1 MKVVLF
7 TLCYPILNEHHIS
20 GFAYTGDENAPGNAG
35 MKDQL
40 MALQWV
46 RDNIGNF
53 GGDPNK
59 VIFGSYIQTN
69 CIHAVGVR
77 ISYL

>member
-1 MKVVLF
+1 ML
-7 TLCYPILNEHHIS
+7 TLLAHIQVNIKIFNKNQFL

-46 RDNIGNF
+46 RDNIANF

-59 VIFGSYIQTN
+59 VISSIHVTN
-69 CIHAVGVR
+69 LIHAD
-77 ISYL
+77 